1 MGGTTATE
9 RRPATIRDVARR
21 AGVSIATVSR
31 VLNDAGEVSAAATAA
46 VRQAVADLDFRPSR
60 VGRSLKTSRTYL
72 VALIV
77 DAPLERA
84 AAALAGAEGAAR
96 AAGYAVLLTIVD
108 GASAR
113 MEAVAVAR
121 DHGAEGIV
129 LLTAAASADAG
140 TAAASADA
148 GTAATVDPSAGAA
161 AAAAAVAGTL
171 AARRA

>member
-1 MGGTTATE
+1 MGGTTAME

-46 VRQAVADLDFRPSR
+46 VRQAVADLDVRPSR
-60 VGRSLKTSRTYL
+60 VGRSLKTSRTHL

-96 AAGYAVLLTIVD
+96 AVGYAVLLTIVD

-140 TAAASADA
+140 TAA
-148 GTAATVDPSAGAA
+148 TVDPSAGAA

>member
-1 MGGTTATE
+1 MGGTTAME

-60 VGRSLKTSRTYL
+60 VGRSLKTSRTHL

-140 TAAASADA
+140 TAA
-148 GTAATVDPSAGAA
+148 TVDPSAGAA

>member
-60 VGRSLKTSRTYL
+60 VGRSLKTSRTHL

-140 TAAASADA
+140 TAA
-148 GTAATVDPSAGAA
+148 TVDPSAGAA

>member
-31 VLNDAGEVSAAATAA
+31 VLNDAGEVSAASTAA
-46 VRQAVADLDFRPSR
+46 VRRAVADLDFRPSR
-60 VGRSLKTSRTYL
+60 VGRSLKTSRTHL

-140 TAAASADA
+140 TAA
-148 GTAATVDPSAGAA
+148 TVDPSAGAA

>member
-140 TAAASADA
+140 TAA
-148 GTAATVDPSAGAA
+148 TVDPSAGAA